1 MKTTDLNIVL
11 CGFSLGAIST
21 GKYMTTKGKKMD
33 ALIKGAVMVSGAWG
47 MEFANWWRYKEIFQP
62 LIVPDLCIGTLKY
75 FSSFE
80 NIYIIVSLY

>member
-21 GKYMTTKGKKMD
+21 GKYVTTKGKKMD

-62 LIVPDLCIGTLKY
+62 LIVPDLCIGNVEMIFKLRI
-75 FSSFE
+75 S
-80 NIYIIVSLY
+80 YIIVSLY